1 MIYKITTLRELFKK
15 TKKATKE
22 TTDKILD
29 TDLNDPFKIKPDPNP
44 EKTLNELKKSSI
56 SAFNTILLIFGIG
69 IGIALVYYLFG
80 VFGLGYVLA
89 NLIIA
94 LIITGIFNTNFS
106 KSLLWCIGLQFVAG
120 VVYLWVINK

>member
-1 MIYKITTLRELFKK
+1 MTTLREIFRK

-44 EKTLNELKKSSI
+44 EKTLNELKKTSI
-56 SAFNTILLIFGIG
+56 SAFNTILLIFGLG

-106 KSLLWCIGLQFVAG
+106 KSLLWCIGLQVVAG
-120 VVYLWVINK
+120 VVYLWVINN

>member
-1 MIYKITTLRELFKK
+1 MATLRELFKK

-29 TDLNDPFKIKPDPNP
+29 TDLNDPFKITPDPNP

-56 SAFNTILLIFGIG
+56 SAFNTILLIFGLG

-89 NLIIA
+89 NLIVA

-106 KSLLWCIGLQFVAG
+106 KSLLWCIGLQVVAG
-120 VVYLWVINK
+120 IVYLWVLKK

>member
-1 MIYKITTLRELFKK
+1 MATLRELFKK

-56 SAFNTILLIFGIG
+56 SAFNTILLIFGLG
-69 IGIALVYYLFG
+69 IGITLVYYLFG
-80 VFGLGYVLA
+80 VFGLGYALA

-94 LIITGIFNTNFS
+94 LIITGIFNTNYS

-120 VVYLWVINK
+120 VVYLWVLIK

>member
-1 MIYKITTLRELFKK
+1 MTTLREIFRK

-56 SAFNTILLIFGIG
+56 SAFNTIMLIFGLG

-80 VFGLGYVLA
+80 VFGLGYVLC
-89 NLIIA
+89 NLIVA

-106 KSLLWCIGLQFVAG
+106 KSLLWCIGLQIVAG
-120 VVYLWVINK
+120 VVYLWLLNK

>member
-1 MIYKITTLRELFKK
+1 MATLRELFKK

-56 SAFNTILLIFGIG
+56 YAFNTILLIFGLG

-89 NLIIA
+89 NLIVA

-106 KSLLWCIGLQFVAG
+106 KSLLWCIGLQVVAG
-120 VVYLWVINK
+120 IVYLWVLKK